1 MHIGLHCISK
11 YECIAAS
18 IANMNAYRLAF
29 QSISAFHI
37 SACTDVQMNLTNALG
52 GINTKSNGESND
64 IFLGLDEF
72 W

>member
-1 MHIGLHCISK
+1 
-11 YECIAAS
+11 
-18 IANMNAYRLAF
+18 MNAYRLAF

-52 GINTKSNGESND
+52 DINAKSNGESND